1 MNVLLLL
8 FIIIGKSIARDVE
21 SCYTNEDDPYLYMGA
36 KTAYTFVSGSG
47 SQFSPILKCEPM
59 QFWMIAKHDARY
71 PTASKIET
79 LLHLPKIRDQ
89 IIMNHEIEH
98 SGHMCEEDLNKLKS
112 WWPDPN
118 MRAAMAKE
126 MTTRSV
132 NDVRLFARRLQSHFP
147 ELLRPQN
154 EDMTLNNYIFRTSA
168 NKAAQSAM
176 ESFKESLFYDK
187 YNILPDLSK
196 MRSDDTLLKKYENCS
211 HTDQNEDSITQNA
224 FTERDKFLNST
235 QFSYVLQNVSRRTGF
250 KYELSSATILMMYD
264 MCRFDKAWAPD
275 RLSPWCSVFSKE
287 DLKAIEYAED
297 IMYYYSNGYG
307 RQDKTSIGCFA
318 LQDLVQYF
326 KKLENQVNNSTMP
339 KGIFYFTDTTAMLGT
354 LTSMGIREDNQM
366 LLSSNYNN
374 MAKRQWRTSIMAP
387 FNSNLIAHS
396 VVAETSYHLRAK
408 LDWISKL
415 RDDIANNV
423 DEYKI
428 ITVTSAS
435 QKYLLDEPCIRD
447 LLVDTVNNN
456 PTHRVSINISAI
468 DNENKMIEIQDSGA
482 TFFIVINDI
491 RKTSNHFSAELI
503 KLMEKLSIRKVHVR
517 YLVIIFS
524 LNCEQNMNT
533 ILRDAWKKQM
543 ADFTIIEFFDS
554 YNEGN
559 KIFKNYYPTEPKI
572 HLFNPFL
579 NSFTHTFYSLQPEL
593 FPDIM
598 KNLYGYPLK
607 VGVFHNPPF
616 SYVRWH
622 DNQTLMNMSGAAITV
637 IKTLALKMNF
647 TLQIA
652 PRLRSFPEIKDNSLP
667 LGFFELMKSGHLD
680 ILADI
685 SPHFTERL
693 AENAFR
699 PKPIFLGEF
708 CPLIPI
714 TYEIRIPFSWALF
727 EAIIVT
733 IAIILSFWIVAIML
747 RFTKKY
753 WGVFT
758 ISRLL
763 FGIPIKY
770 YPTKS
775 SQRVL
780 ISILTLIS
788 LNYTAII
795 YGSLA
800 KVGIETD
807 IEIEYHDFDDLVNSG
822 LIPII
827 PQYLY
832 EKTFGKSEGA
842 ILKLKNKSINT
853 TEIWNCPVNVAKYKN
868 VTCLMEKLAGEIFI
882 KSEERSGRKTMKFMK
897 TCLWS
902 DSFTFLLRKGSPYRQ
917 AMEYIIT
924 RFFEVGLQIKWFNSD
939 FELSDSDENADD
951 FIEQFSTPQ
960 TVLIH
965 QLLGVSIFGLNLII
979 CEDPESPNKVMFYLQ
994 EKPLMIEGCQVG
1006 LCDWEYLKNRFRRVL
1021 DECDPQRCY
1030 TRSESISN
1038 HGSMISLLI
1047 TLLFIL
1053 TY

>member
-1 MNVLLLL
+1 MMID
-8 FIIIGKSIARDVE
+8 IISLW
-21 SCYTNEDDPYLYMGA
+21 CNLM
-36 KTAYTFVSGSG
+36 
-47 SQFSPILKCEPM
+47 LKG
-59 QFWMIAKHDARY
+59 F
-71 PTASKIET
+71 
-79 LLHLPKIRDQ
+79 
-89 IIMNHEIEH
+89 
-98 SGHMCEEDLNKLKS
+98 
-112 WWPDPN
+112 
-118 MRAAMAKE
+118 
-126 MTTRSV
+126 
-132 NDVRLFARRLQSHFP
+132 
-147 ELLRPQN
+147 
-154 EDMTLNNYIFRTSA
+154 
-168 NKAAQSAM
+168 
-176 ESFKESLFYDK
+176 
-187 YNILPDLSK
+187 LS
-196 MRSDDTLLKKYENCS
+196 
-211 HTDQNEDSITQNA
+211 
-224 FTERDKFLNST
+224 
-235 QFSYVLQNVSRRTGF
+235 
-250 KYELSSATILMMYD
+250 
-264 MCRFDKAWAPD
+264 
-275 RLSPWCSVFSKE
+275 
-287 DLKAIEYAED
+287 
-297 IMYYYSNGYG
+297 
-307 RQDKTSIGCFA
+307 
-318 LQDLVQYF
+318 
-326 KKLENQVNNSTMP
+326 
-339 KGIFYFTDTTAMLGT
+339 
-354 LTSMGIREDNQM
+354 
-366 LLSSNYNN
+366 
-374 MAKRQWRTSIMAP
+374 
-387 FNSNLIAHS
+387 
-396 VVAETSYHLRAK
+396 RAK
-408 LDWISKL
+408 LDWVSKL
-415 RDDIANNV
+415 HDDIAHDI
-423 DEYKI
+423 DEYEI

-435 QKYLLDEPCIRD
+435 QKYLFDEPCIRD
-447 LLVDTVNNN
+447 ILMSTVNNN

-468 DNENKMIEIQDSGA
+468 ENERKIRKIQDSAA
-482 TFFIVINDI
+482 TFFILISDI
-491 RKTSNHFSAELI
+491 RETRNHFSRELI
-503 KLMEKLSIRKVHVR
+503 KLMEKLSIRKVNVR

-524 LNCEQNMNT
+524 LNCEQNNNMNI
-533 ILRDAWKKQM
+533 ILQDAWNKQM

-579 NSFTHTFYSLQPEL
+579 NSFTHKFYSLQPEL

-616 SYVRWH
+616 SYVRWY

-647 TLQIA
+647 TLEIA
-652 PRLRSFPEIKDNSLP
+652 PRLKSFPEIKDNTLP
-667 LGFFELMKSGHLD
+667 LGFFELMKSGRLD

-693 AENAFR
+693 SENAFR

-733 IAIILSFWIVAIML
+733 IIIILSFWIAAIML

-753 WGVFT
+753 WNVS
-758 ISRLL
+758 IIARLL

-775 SQRVL
+775 SQRML
-780 ISILTLIS
+780 MSILTLIS

-800 KVGIETD
+800 KVGVETD
-807 IEIEYHDFDDLVNSG
+807 IEIEYRDFDDLVNSG

-832 EKTFGKSEGA
+832 EKTFGESEGA

-939 FELSDSDENADD
+939 FELSAVDENADD

-965 QLLGVSIFGLNLII
+965 QLLGVSIF
-979 CEDPESPNKVMFYLQ
+979 DPESPNKVMFYLQ

-1021 DECDPQRCY
+1021 DECDPQRCNFVLKKD
-1030 TRSESISN
+1030 TCIK
-1038 HGSMISLLI
+1038 
-1047 TLLFIL
+1047 
-1053 TY
+1053 